1 MNSDHPQSREQIL
14 RALDRLRDEG
24 LTFWAALPP
33 DQFVAPLGEA
43 WSPAD
48 NLRHLIKSTTPVTK
62 GLSLPRL
69 ALRVLFGSARTPSA
83 SYVELRDRYRAV
95 LANGATAGRF
105 APKAARVPS
114 DHAAWQRELVGKCR
128 DSVSNLRQAAAR
140 WSDADLDIYRLPHPL
155 LGKLTLREMLFF
167 TLYHFAHHQANV
179 VKRMSAAAGPPN

>member
-128 DSVSNLRQAAAR
+128 DSVSNLKQAAAC
-140 WSDADLDIYRLPHPL
+140 WSEADLDIYRLPHPL

-167 TLYHFAHHQANV
+167 TLYHFMHHQANMV
-179 VKRMSAAAGPPN
+179 RRMSAAAGPPN